1 MHVQTTPILKSET
14 YRLFSVWAAFVCL
27 LFLLTGCA
35 GKGQMSPD
43 PFWENW
49 RVKAQQSKGFS
60 PRPIKRKNAAA
71 QQNPPSEPAEKA
83 LSIAPQPTLPQTK
96 ISLKLHDADLA
107 ALLRAMARA
116 ANKNIIINDKV
127 HGKVSINVKDAP
139 WDRTFVGLLRANG
152 LTYAEEGGI
161 LRVLTPDDL
170 EAALKRQTQENQLK
184 MTQSLITRVVHVNYA
199 DAGNLKDSL
208 NKLLTVNPDGKPI
221 GTVMVDQYSN
231 SIIIRSIRDDIV
243 RMVDL
248 VDELDRPTAQILIE
262 AQIVQTTQDTARE
275 LGIQWGALAKNG
287 NGWIYPGWDS
297 TGVSGSTLSTGIDPS
312 AGSAVNLP
320 ADLTDGVGMAL
331 GFAYEDLGKTLLTMQ
346 LSALQQEG
354 KLNILSSPSVTTLE
368 NQVAVIEAGEEVPFQ
383 TVENDEVKIE
393 FKKAVLRLEVTPHVV
408 NGKVLKLKILTN
420 KDELDF
426 TRTVV
431 GNPTIITRKAQ
442 TNVIVFDGQTTV
454 IGGLNQ
460 ETDSKSQSGVPVL
473 QDVPLL
479 GHLFKSNSKSN
490 KMEDVLIFI
499 TPHILEHPPE
509 VAK

>member
-1 MHVQTTPILKSET
+1 MHVQTGLILKPT
-14 YRLFSVWAAFVCL
+14 PYRTIPVWAVLVCVL
-27 LFLLTGCA
+27 LMLIGCA
-35 GKGQMSPD
+35 KKTQTPKD
-43 PFWENW
+43 PFWKNW

-60 PRPIKRKNAAA
+60 PRPIEHKHAAA
-71 QQNPPSEPAEKA
+71 EQNRPHEPAEKG
-83 LSIAPQPTLPQTK
+83 LSVAPQPALPQTK
-96 ISLKLHDADLA
+96 ISLKLHNADLA

-116 ANKNIIINDKV
+116 ANQNVIINDKV
-127 HGKVSINVKDAP
+127 HGKVSIDVKNAP

-152 LTYAEEGGI
+152 LTYTEEGGI

-170 EAALKRQTQENQLK
+170 EAALKRQTQEKELRL
-184 MTQSLITRVVHVNYA
+184 TQSLITRVIHVNYA
-199 DAGNLKDSL
+199 DAGKLKDSL
-208 NKLLTVNPDGKPI
+208 DKLLTVNPQGKPI

-231 SIIIRSIRDDIV
+231 SIIIRSIPEDIT
-243 RMVDL
+243 RMVGL

-275 LGIQWGALAKNG
+275 LGIQWGALAKSG
-287 NGWIYPGWDS
+287 NTWVYPGWDG
-297 TGVSGSTLSTGIDPS
+297 TGVSGSTLSGGIDPS

-320 ADLTDGVGMAL
+320 ADLSDGIGMTM

-346 LSALQQEG
+346 LSALQKEG

-383 TVENDEVKIE
+383 TVEHDEVKIE

-408 NGKVLKLKILTN
+408 DDKVLKLKILTN

-426 TRTVV
+426 THTVV
-431 GNPTIITRKAQ
+431 GNPTIITRRAK

-460 ETDSKSQSGVPVL
+460 ETDSRSQNGVPLL

-479 GHLFKSNSKSN
+479 GHLFKSNNNSN

-499 TPHILEHPPE
+499 TPHILKQPPE
-509 VAK
+509 QSK